1 MVTKKQILS
10 TIASVVVIGSVVAVP
25 VPAYAAGNGWFGGGN
40 FFSKF
45 VDFFAQKFGL
55 DKTQVTNAMTDFRT
69 QQTKDREKKR
79 LDPLVTQGKITADQE
94 TAIITELDALRA
106 KYPFNPQDGK
116 TPDQRNTDRQNMQNE
131 WKAWAQA
138 NNIDPTIAGP
148 VGMRMMG
155 GMRGGKNWG
164 GK

>member
-1 MVTKKQILS
+1 L
-10 TIASVVVIGSVVAVP
+10 VVVGSVVTVP
-25 VPAYAAGNGWFGGGN
+25 IPAYAAGNGWFGGGN

-55 DKTQVTNAMTDFRT
+55 NKTQVTNAMTDFNK
-69 QQTKDREKKR
+69 QQMADRQKKR
-79 LDPLVTQGKITADQE
+79 LDPLVTSGKITADQE

-106 KYPFNPQDGK
+106 KYLFTPSDGK
-116 TPDQRNTDRQNMQNE
+116 TPEQRKTDRENMQND

-148 VGMRMMG
+148 GGMRMGGGMG
-155 GMRGGKNWG
+155 GGSKGERGWDKQ
-164 GK
+164 